1 RCITDAN
8 LFADQG
14 CNCSISTNNILNP
27 FTPFG
32 DCSLIRMANMHAN
45 VLQVG
50 QPDRLTELFSMISD
64 RSARLINAKDYGI
77 RVGGQAEVTVIDAK
91 SPAEAVAINA
101 PVLAVFK
108 RGRQTV
114 SRPRAELMRLQ

>member
-1 RCITDAN
+1 
-8 LFADQG
+8 
-14 CNCSISTNNILNP
+14 
-27 FTPFG
+27 
-32 DCSLIRMANMHAN
+32 MANMHAN

-50 QPDRLTELFSMISD
+50 DNVRLTELFSMISD

-77 RVGGQAEVTVIDAK
+77 KVGHQAEVTVIDAK
-91 SPAEAVAINA
+91 SPAEAVAANA

-114 SRPRAELMRLQ
+114 NRPRAELMRPQ

>member
-1 RCITDAN
+1 
-8 LFADQG
+8 
-14 CNCSISTNNILNP
+14 
-27 FTPFG
+27 
-32 DCSLIRMANMHAN
+32 
-45 VLQVG
+45 
-50 QPDRLTELFSMISD
+50 MISD

-77 RVGGQAEVTVIDAK
+77 KVGSQAEVTVIDAK

-114 SRPRAELMRLQ
+114 RRPRAELMRPQ